1 MTSFMKIFIFLLL
14 FINELS
20 VGHKKN
26 FSESFFF
33 LKKDIVNKIVTC
45 QMSCALSVVRLF
57 SISLSDA
64 YNAPYY

>member
-1 MTSFMKIFIFLLL
+1 MKIFIFLLL

-26 FSESFFF
+26 LSEEF
-33 LKKDIVNKIVTC
+33 LKKKKNVVNKIVTC

-57 SISLSDA
+57 SLSLSDA

>member
-1 MTSFMKIFIFLLL
+1 MKIFIFLLL

-26 FSESFFF
+26 LSEEFF
-33 LKKDIVNKIVTC
+33 LKKKNVVNKIVTC

-57 SISLSDA
+57 SLSLSDA

>member
-1 MTSFMKIFIFLLL
+1 MKIFIFLLL

-26 FSESFFF
+26 FSEDFF
-33 LKKDIVNKIVTC
+33 KKYVVNKIGTC

-57 SISLSDA
+57 SLSLSDA

>member
-1 MTSFMKIFIFLLL
+1 MKIFIFMIL

-20 VGHKKN
+20 VGHKKI
-26 FSESFFF
+26 FRESLFFF
-33 LKKDIVNKIVTC
+33 FKNVVNKIVTC

-57 SISLSDA
+57 SLSLSDA